1 MNFIRIIL
9 TILVVTILY
18 CVYKKSNKNQ
28 IESFAVKAWYPWGYR
43 STWWRRRH
51 RWIAWWYPNFPGFY
65 KAYWRWRDRDQGW
78 GNRCSYIRLYLWN
91 TSRQLLAY
99 RAYRMVRSRSYRWR
113 ATWVTPNY
121 RRSNKRIWRV
131 GILISAYWSGCR
143 AYTSH
148 NYIKLYGRNQR
159 RSCPRTVRNR
169 NNYLRWYR
177 AYVRHYRNILR
188 RYRAYQG
195 HYRTVLRQRNW
206 HSATRNRYNN
216 LYRQQLQKYRSG
228 SSEANKAVQ
237 KYNRAKSQR
246 DYWVRKYYSQKK
258 SLDSNLSKLN
268 SKFRNQINQLKI
280 ELNKLSNKVD
290 NYDTTCRKQT
300 AVTKEK
306 IENLRKEFARF
317 KRTEYVN
324 AQRNITR
331 LQGLLNKCKRESE
344 EIVRK
349 YKEKI
354 ARLTSEYEMKV
365 ARAKN
370 KLEEAIRECKDT
382 LRKNKNAV
390 SGVLS
395 ESKNKLKSHI
405 AQSRQVKV

>member
-1 MNFIRIIL
+1 MNFIKIIL
-9 TILVVTILY
+9 TIFVLTILY
-18 CVYKKSNKNQ
+18 CLYKRSNKNQ
-28 IESFAVKAWYPWGYR
+28 IESFRVKAWYPWGYR

-99 RAYRMVRSRSYRWR
+99 RAYRMIRSRSYRWR

-159 RSCPRTVRNR
+159 RSCPGTVRNR
-169 NNYLRWYR
+169 NRYLRYYR

-188 RYRAYQG
+188 RYRSYQG

-206 HSATRNRYNN
+206 HSATRNRFIN
-216 LYRQQLQKYRSG
+216 KYRNELNKYKKG
-228 SSEANKAVQ
+228 SSEANKAIQ

-258 SLDSNLSKLN
+258 SLDSKLSKLS
-268 SKFRNQINQLKI
+268 SKFRNQINQLRI

-300 AVTKEK
+300 EVTREK
-306 IENLRKEFARF
+306 IDNLKKEFERF
-317 KRTEYVN
+317 RRNEYAK
-324 AQRNITR
+324 AQNDINR
-331 LQGLLNKCKRESE
+331 LQRLLNKCNRESE
-344 EIVRK
+344 EIARK
-349 YKEKI
+349 YIEQI
-354 ARLTSEYEMKV
+354 AQLKSEYEMKI
-365 ARAKN
+365 ARART
-370 KLEEAIRECKDT
+370 KLQDAINECKQT
-382 LRKNKNAV
+382 LTNNKNRV
-390 SGVLS
+390 SGILS
-395 ESKNKLKSHI
+395 QSKNKLKSHI
-405 AQSRQVKV
+405 AQSRQIKV